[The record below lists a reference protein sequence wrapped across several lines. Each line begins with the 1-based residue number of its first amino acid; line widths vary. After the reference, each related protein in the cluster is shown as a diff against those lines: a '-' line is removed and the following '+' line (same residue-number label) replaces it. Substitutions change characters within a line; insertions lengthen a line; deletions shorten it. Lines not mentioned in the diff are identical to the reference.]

1 MHTQSN
7 QNIPRQN
14 LFKRWLSPYKGDAH
28 SLANHLDQEQGRLEA
43 LVESL
48 HDYILAVNTDG
59 LITIANK
66 PATLLFAGTPI
77 VGRPFDEVWQL
88 QDSQASPIRLFSNP
102 THSFLQSTDRTDA
115 VFTTPNGNLK
125 LAIRT
130 TPYPVGSRKPQGAIV
145 IIRDVT
151 KQKSLDDQQQEFVSV
166 ASHELRTPL
175 AVAEAALSSLN
186 DPSMGQLND
195 KGKALVEQAYRTIR
209 HLSLIVGD
217 LTTLQRADQGL
228 LDVEL
233 SAVEPRRV
241 LKQLLS
247 DSQPEASK
255 KQLELKLELHP
266 EVHSVFTSEFR
277 VIEIL
282 RNFVSNAIKYT
293 DKGSITLLAEP
304 LPGDGIRFSVRD
316 TGIGIAAAD
325 QPKMFSRFYRTEDY
339 RTRSTEGTGLGLYI
353 CYQLAQRLSGSVGF
367 TSEFGKGSTFYLDV
381 PPYSR
386 LGQDTSK
393 VTQAAVQDL
402 AEQL

>member
-7 QNIPRQN
+7 QNTPRQN
-14 LFKRWLSPYKGDAH
+14 LLKRWLSPRKDDAH
-28 SLANHLDQEQGRLEA
+28 SLATHLDQEQGRLEA

-48 HDYILAVNTDG
+48 HDYILAVNSEG

-66 PATLLFAGTPI
+66 PVTQLFAGTPI
-77 VGRPFDEVWQL
+77 VGRHFDEVWQL
-88 QDSQASPIRLFSNP
+88 HDSQDSPLQLFGTPNSL
-102 THSFLQSTDRTDA
+102 LQPSERTDG
-115 VFTTPNGNLK
+115 VFATPNGNLN

-130 TPYPVGSRKPQGAIV
+130 TPYPIGSRKPQGAIV
-145 IIRDVT
+145 VIRDIT

-186 DPSMGQLND
+186 DPSVGQLND

-233 SAVEPRRV
+233 SAVEPRR
-241 LKQLLS
+241 LLEQLLS
-247 DSQPEASK
+247 DSQPEADK
-255 KQLELKLELHP
+255 KGLELKLELHS

-367 TSEFGKGSTFYLDV
+367 RSEFGKGSTFYLDV

-402 AEQL
+402 AQQL